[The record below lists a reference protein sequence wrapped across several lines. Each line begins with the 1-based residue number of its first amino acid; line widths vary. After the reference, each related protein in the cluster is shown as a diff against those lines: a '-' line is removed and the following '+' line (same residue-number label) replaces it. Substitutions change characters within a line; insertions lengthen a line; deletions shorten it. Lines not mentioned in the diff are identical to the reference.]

1 MGGLK
6 QPPEDIQFPGIRT
19 LYITLCDKIVMENF
33 SPSSSQCNSTS
44 QVDKIKLKKKKHPS
58 PVSTMKKILVRLYCC
73 YIPSTESCSM

>member
-44 QVDKIKLKKKKHPS
+44 QVDKIKLKKKKAS
-58 PVSTMKKILVRLYCC
+58 FSSFYYEKNISKVILLLY
-73 YIPSTESCSM
+73 TQH